1 QQTSLSFAQMLRG
14 GLKKTPTW
22 PKVSEPKPDMKSVG
36 RDSEGSDEEQSAAPV
51 FQNSFGAAI
60 QAAFENLESGKA
72 QDKSEESGFKME
84 KLPGKKKKKQQ
95 KLLFATSM
103 ARGGK

>member
-1 QQTSLSFAQMLRG
+1 LCNIQHCIYSFQLFIEQ
-14 GLKKTPTW
+14 K
-22 PKVSEPKPDMKSVG
+22 
-36 RDSEGSDEEQSAAPV
+36 RDEDG
-51 FQNSFGAAI
+51 
-60 QAAFENLESGKA
+60 
-72 QDKSEESGFKME
+72 GFKME

>member
-1 QQTSLSFAQMLRG
+1 M
-14 GLKKTPTW
+14 PTW

-60 QAAFENLESGKA
+60 QAAFENLESGKG
-72 QDKSEESGFKME
+72 Q
-84 KLPGKKKKKQQ
+84 
-95 KLLFATSM
+95 
-103 ARGGK
+103 